1 MRALLLL
8 LLLGFCSSLAMAQHT
23 PTSFT
28 VKQIQERI
36 TIDGVLD
43 EAVWSKENMMTGYWQ
58 YFPRDSVRAKHQT
71 ELWMAYDEQNLYI
84 AARCYTIGKKHVI
97 PSLRR
102 DYRAG
107 GSDNISFLFDT
118 FSDRTNAFLFG
129 MNPYG
134 VQREAT
140 IMNGGQTPD
149 PQYFSTSWDNKW
161 YGNSK
166 IYDTYWTCEVAIP
179 FKTLRYKQGSEQW
192 NFNSYRFEMQANEQS
207 TFTRI
212 PQNQEIFN
220 LAFLTPMRWE
230 KPLGKPGANV
240 SIIPYINAGSSK
252 DFEGTNINAGDKIK
266 VGADVK
272 VGITPGL
279 NLDLTVNP
287 DFSQVEADRQ
297 VQNLT
302 RFDIS
307 FPEQRQ
313 FFLENAD
320 LFSSFGTPEINPFFS
335 RQIGIAKDT
344 VTGLYTQNALN
355 YGARLSGKLDN
366 NWRIGL
372 LNTQTAKDATKGIT
386 GANFTIAALQRKL
399 FARSNVSFIFVNKQ
413 TLNQDINP
421 KATPYNRIAGVE
433 YNLASADN
441 KWFGKFFYHQAITP
455 LATNDKL
462 AYGTSLNYNV
472 RKFTVGWAQQ
482 LVGNGYDAEVGF
494 VPRKN
499 YWRIKPIAFW
509 KFYPNNKVLNRHG
522 MGVSYEQINVPNLGM
537 TDQTLA
543 AVWNVSF
550 QDTGEAIFSLNHNYT
565 YLFAAFDP
573 TRSKNPALPMGS
585 SYRYNNFQ
593 FFYMSNRRKKLSITT
608 QGVIGQYFD
617 GSIISADNAIVYR
630 YQPYGLLTLNYTYS
644 HIRSSQGVG
653 DLHLIGPRVDL
664 TFTKSLFWTTYFQY
678 NNLINN
684 VNINSR
690 LQWRFKPVSDVF
702 LLYTDNYNSTNWN
715 VKNRAIVLKVTYWL
729 NV

>member
-1 MRALLLL
+1 MRLNLYFL
-8 LLLGFCSSLAMAQHT
+8 CWVISTSLFAQS
-23 PTSFT
+23 PSFT
-28 VKQIQERI
+28 VKSTNENI

-43 EAVWSKENMMTGYWQ
+43 EKLWSQDNVMTGYWQ
-58 YFPRDSVRAKHQT
+58 YFPRDSVKATNQT
-71 ELWMAYDEQNLYI
+71 EVWFAYDKQYLYI
-84 AARCYTIGKKHVI
+84 AARCHTMGKNYVI

-102 DYRAG
+102 DFRAG
-107 GSDNISFLFDT
+107 GSDNISFLLDT
-118 FSDRTNAFLFG
+118 FNDRTNAFLFG
-129 MNPYG
+129 INPLG

-140 IMNGGQTPD
+140 VMNGGQGIE

-161 YGNSK
+161 YGNAK
-166 IYDTYWTCEVAIP
+166 IYDTYWTCELAIP
-179 FKTLRYKQGSEQW
+179 FKTLRYKEGSDRW
-192 NFNSYRFEMQANEQS
+192 NFNSYRFEMQGNEQS

-220 LAFLTPMRWE
+220 LAFMTPMLWE
-230 KPLGKPGANV
+230 KPLGKPGANI

-252 DFEGTNINAGDKIK
+252 DFEKTNINAGTQIK
-266 VGADVK
+266 VGGDVK

-320 LFSSFGTPEINPFFS
+320 LFSSFGTAEINPFFS

-344 VTGLYTQNALN
+344 ATGLYTQNALS
-355 YGARLSGKLDN
+355 YGARISGKIDN

-372 LNTQTAKDATKGIT
+372 LNTQTAKDAAKGIT
-386 GANFTIAALQRKL
+386 GANYTIAALQRKL
-399 FARSNVSFIFVNKQ
+399 FARSNLSLVFVNKQ
-413 TLNQDINP
+413 TLNQAINP
-421 KATPYNRIAGVE
+421 KVTPYNRVAGAE

-441 KWFGKFFYHQAITP
+441 RWFGKFFYHQAITP
-455 LATNDKL
+455 LAIDDKK
-462 AYGTSLNYNV
+462 AFGSALNYNV
-472 RKFTVGWAQQ
+472 RKFTIGWSQQ
-482 LVGNGYDAEVGF
+482 YVGNGYDAEVGF

-499 YWRIKPIAFW
+499 YWRMKPIAIL
-509 KFYPNNKVLNRHG
+509 KFYPNAKLVNKFGLG
-522 MGVSYEQINVPNLGM
+522 ISYDQINVPNLGM
-537 TDQTLA
+537 TDQTLSS
-543 AVWNVSF
+543 VLSISF
-550 QDTGEAIFSLNHNYT
+550 QNTGEALFSVNHNYT

-573 TRSKNPALPMGS
+573 TRSNHKALPMGS

-593 FFYMSNRRKKLSITT
+593 FFYISDRRKRLSIIT
-608 QGVIGQYFD
+608 QGVVGQYFN
-617 GSIISADNAIVYR
+617 GSILSADNSIVYR
-630 YQPYGLLTLNYTYS
+630 YQPYGLITLNYSYS

-653 DLHLIGPRVDL
+653 NLHLIGPRLDL
-664 TFTKSLFWTTYFQY
+664 TFTKNLFWTTFFQY
-678 NNLINN
+678 NNQINN

-702 LLYTDNYNSTNWN
+702 LLYTDNYDSTNWN
-715 VKNRAIVLKVTYWL
+715 VKNRALVLKITYWL